1 MIRDKRRLEGARN
14 WHRDAYLRRQVPNVG
29 FQRPQ
34 ILHSLRCQHNFVRH
48 CGSDYSAQRSIARE
62 DGSSGQTHQPPRG
75 VALKSTARAGKGEPK
90 SHQNACAAFGRPQF
104 RLRIGGTRM
113 FYNIS
118 SSTAEVLTI
127 VTKLE
132 AEAWLRQFGHPV

>member
-1 MIRDKRRLEGARN
+1 MLAFSARKSSTAFGANTISYAIAVLITAR
-14 WHRDAYLRRQVPNVG
+14 
-29 FQRPQ
+29 
-34 ILHSLRCQHNFVRH
+34 
-48 CGSDYSAQRSIARE
+48 SAQLRGRMGRA
-62 DGSSGQTHQPPRG
+62 GQTHQPPCG